1 MKSKFIVFCAVLIV
15 ALFSIISHYSVSIY
29 AQDQTQSRQYTP
41 GEKASLLT
49 FYTTD
54 LLLSLESEVN
64 ATRSLLKRKW
74 VGIGIIINLFLKPM
88 ENAVEAFGEANVF
101 VGGTLKNSPAAKA
114 GVMRGGA
121 IVKINGQAF
130 KNPEDFFNLIRG
142 DGEPGHE
149 VKLRVFKEGGW
160 YGFKMKTVLFGVS
173 PDRKSDAEALETE
186 LYNTGRDFISRIKK
200 LTLPIIE
207 KLESGGPLTDADIS
221 ELDSELNSVLLEFDS
236 WLKNQHEKALDFIE
250 TLSK

>member
-101 VGGTLKNSPAAKA
+101 VGGTLKNKLVSAT
-114 GVMRGGA
+114 
-121 IVKINGQAF
+121 
-130 KNPEDFFNLIRG
+130 EDTYF
-142 DGEPGHE
+142 
-149 VKLRVFKEGGW
+149 
-160 YGFKMKTVLFGVS
+160 
-173 PDRKSDAEALETE
+173 
-186 LYNTGRDFISRIKK
+186 
-200 LTLPIIE
+200 
-207 KLESGGPLTDADIS
+207 
-221 ELDSELNSVLLEFDS
+221 LNSLPSSFLF
-236 WLKNQHEKALDFIE
+236 LFF
-250 TLSK
+250 